1 MNKKSVTKALYSL
14 FIVAVIISLT
24 TTAALAAGPG
34 VGWTYQRTITL
45 SAPTPS
51 ANFQIRI
58 QITNHS
64 NMNADGSDLRFY
76 DSSDVQADYWIETWN
91 PAGTST
97 IWVEVPTAGTSSLTM
112 YYGNAGATAA
122 SNGDDTFI
130 SFDDFLGSSVDT
142 TKWNVRDIGNA
153 TITIAGGSVT
163 LNSGSTNN
171 QGAQLISTS
180 SFAMSQGVIV
190 ESILSSSVPFLS
202 GTRASM
208 SGASSLSGSGSFF
221 TVDEPQNAQFAVW
234 SNGRDN
240 VYGIH
245 VIHDPDGLNN
255 GNTQYFQ
262 IFNNGGGIGNPGIW
276 PATGYLLGTAF
287 ETGRVEYFLNNTS
300 QRVSTTGVPSATMY
314 PVLSSM
320 DLGIGGTQTAQFSI
334 DTFRVRKFV
343 NGYNP
348 NVTVGAES
356 AYDTTLPT
364 VVSTSLVATYTTGP
378 SNFTVTFSEDV
389 SNAGGGT
396 GADDVENPAN
406 YLLVE
411 DGADGAFDT
420 VSCGPVPGAGGLQPD
435 DTQVTVDSVTYNSGL
450 FTSTLGINGGTAL
463 PDGNYRLFVCGT
475 TSIVDLAGNPLNGG
489 TSDYS
494 FDFTVQAAGGG
505 GGGGGVGGRGGQGS
519 RGGAASGSAGQIPV
533 TGFAPGRITDL
544 SGLPV
549 TSYHATNGV
558 TLEVPAL
565 KLELPI
571 VGVPKKG
578 RTWDVNWLLNQA
590 GWLEGTAF
598 PGLAGNSVLTSHV
611 TLSYGQAGPFADLHK
626 LKAGDKIFV
635 HAFGDLHI
643 YEIKSVR
650 ELNARDASIM
660 RHEDKSWL
668 TLVTCADY
676 NEKAGTYLKR
686 LVVKA
691 VLVQTQPDP
700 YLSPGR

>member
-1 MNKKSVTKALYSL
+1 
-14 FIVAVIISLT
+14 
-24 TTAALAAGPG
+24 
-34 VGWTYQRTITL
+34 
-45 SAPTPS
+45 
-51 ANFQIRI
+51 
-58 QITNHS
+58 
-64 NMNADGSDLRFY
+64 
-76 DSSDVQADYWIETWN
+76 
-91 PAGTST
+91 
-97 IWVEVPTAGTSSLTM
+97 VPTAGTSSLTM

-598 PGLAGNSVLTSHV
+598 PGLAQQCTDQSCHLVIRTGGTVCRLTQV
-611 TLSYGQAGPFADLHK
+611 EG
-626 LKAGDKIFV
+626 
-635 HAFGDLHI
+635 
-643 YEIKSVR
+643 
-650 ELNARDASIM
+650 
-660 RHEDKSWL
+660 
-668 TLVTCADY
+668 
-676 NEKAGTYLKR
+676 
-686 LVVKA
+686 
-691 VLVQTQPDP
+691 
-700 YLSPGR
+700 GR